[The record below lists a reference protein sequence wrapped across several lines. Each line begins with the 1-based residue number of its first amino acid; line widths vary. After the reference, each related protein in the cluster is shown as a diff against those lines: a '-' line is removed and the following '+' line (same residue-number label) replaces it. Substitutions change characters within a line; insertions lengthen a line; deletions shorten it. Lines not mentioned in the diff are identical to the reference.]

1 MNGNIYIP
9 LFEVF
14 RRYKRHGLDDS
25 ISQLVPN
32 LNLDFSTLFVG
43 SAGNVTH
50 GDVFAEGRRRDTRSD
65 HTYFFY
71 FFLFLSV
78 NEMGHPTF
86 RPVKDG
92 FGGTTDQFAF
102 HPTHQRLYN
111 LLSLGNP
118 RPQSRPFAWKV
129 RLQVPRGFLIFQGK
143 QVERR
148 VRACFCLLRMMMMT
162 SVSI

>member
-1 MNGNIYIP
+1 MNGN

-14 RRYKRHGLDDS
+14 GRYKRHGLDNS
-25 ISQLVPN
+25 ISQLVPD

-50 GDVFAEGRRRDTRSD
+50 GNVFAEGGRRDTRSD
-65 HTYFFY
+65 HTYFFFNSLFVSEMKPPTY
-71 FFLFLSV
+71 FH
-78 NEMGHPTF
+78 E
-86 RPVKDG
+86 DG

-102 HPTHQRLYN
+102 HPTHQRLCN

-129 RLQVPRGFLIFQGK
+129 RLQVPRGFSIFQGK
-143 QVERR
+143 QVGRR
-148 VRACFCLLRMMMMT
+148 VRACPCLLRIMIT
-162 SVSI
+162 CVNI

>member
-1 MNGNIYIP
+1 MKQSAYTPMQKYPFLFLFFFLKNIFFAIRPHAMNGNIYIP

-65 HTYFFY
+65 HTYFLFFFY
-71 FFLFLSV
+71 SC
-78 NEMGHPTF
+78 
-86 RPVKDG
+86 
-92 FGGTTDQFAF
+92 Q
-102 HPTHQRLYN
+102 
-111 LLSLGNP
+111 
-118 RPQSRPFAWKV
+118 
-129 RLQVPRGFLIFQGK
+129 
-143 QVERR
+143 
-148 VRACFCLLRMMMMT
+148 
-162 SVSI
+162 